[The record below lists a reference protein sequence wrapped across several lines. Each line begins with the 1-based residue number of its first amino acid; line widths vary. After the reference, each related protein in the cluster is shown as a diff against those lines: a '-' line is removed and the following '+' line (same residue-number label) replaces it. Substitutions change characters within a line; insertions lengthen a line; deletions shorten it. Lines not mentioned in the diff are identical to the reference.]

1 MNKCTIRRPR
11 YLIICSS
18 VEHQHQVSHICR
30 HRVGHHAGA
39 VPEGEGVLGETA
51 RANAPR
57 LPELLLR
64 TPSEVNDRPDDREDT
79 QMCYVHLTSSDLIL
93 VSAKY
98 VIPHGS
104 SEGHEMLKRNDKYHS
119 IADDVPI
126 PKM

>member
-1 MNKCTIRRPR
+1 MNKCAVRRPR

-39 VPEGEGVLGETA
+39 VTEGEGVFGETA

-64 TPSEVNDRPDDREDT
+64 PPSEVNDRPDVFYREDT
-79 QMCYVHLTSSDLIL
+79 QKCNVHLSSSDLIL

-98 VIPHGS
+98 VIPAFVNLRDCYS
-104 SEGHEMLKRNDKYHS
+104 TD
-119 IADDVPI
+119 I
-126 PKM
+126 